1 MKGERGSAAVET
13 VLIAPV
19 LLLLLALLVGG
30 GKLVSDQAAIRAV
43 AREAGRVA
51 VTGSSG
57 DEAIRWGET
66 RVREV
71 AAGYGLDASGLD
83 VRILPGSFRR
93 GGNVTVRITY
103 DVSLSDLPAFGL
115 IPGRARLTATHVE
128 PIDIYRSR

>member
-1 MKGERGSAAVET
+1 MNGERGSAAVEA

-19 LLLLLALLVGG
+19 LLLLLAVLVGG
-30 GKLVSDQAAIRAV
+30 GQLVSDQAAIRAV

-51 VTGSSG
+51 VTAASG

-66 RVREV
+66 SGRET
-71 AAGYGLDASGLD
+71 AAGYRLD
-83 VRILPGSFRR
+83 VSELVVTVLPGSFRR
-93 GGNVTVRITY
+93 GGNVTVRVAY

-115 IPGRARLTATHVE
+115 IPGRARLTAAHVE